1 MEKYLKQEEKIIKL
15 ELTRLMQNIVIL
27 QHAHLNRV
35 LMGCLSMLLRKPIG
49 GHFMIS
55 LNNTQL
61 LISAVL
67 EVSEMNL
74 KML

>member
-1 MEKYLKQEEKIIKL
+1 MEKYLKQEEVIVKL
-15 ELTRLMQNIVIL
+15 KQTRLMQNIDIL

-35 LMGCLSMLLRKPIG
+35 SMGCLLMLLGNQIG

-61 LISAVL
+61 FVSAV
-67 EVSEMNL
+67 
-74 KML
+74 